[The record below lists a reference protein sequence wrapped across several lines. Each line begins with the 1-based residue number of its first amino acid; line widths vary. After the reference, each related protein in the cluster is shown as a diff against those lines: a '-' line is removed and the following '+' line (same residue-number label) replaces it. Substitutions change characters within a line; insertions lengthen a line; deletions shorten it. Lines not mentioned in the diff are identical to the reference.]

1 MAKDLQKDL
10 QVLLDEKMI
19 RVAKDDKGG
28 YYCIV
33 EESGGN
39 AAAFPLYENDF
50 RKALKKIYYTR
61 FGEVLSVQDVQSAV
75 EIIEIIGTDTT
86 EEVEVCKRV
95 FNNGFQYAYELNRE
109 EGTVVWI
116 EDGEVSI
123 EKTSGIIFRH
133 AANYANQI
141 EPNLKV
147 QPEKLLDYMRKHFN
161 LSSDR
166 EVKLLTLYL
175 VTSLWG
181 LRINHPI
188 LVLTGEK
195 GSSKSSSFKKLE
207 ELIDPKSS
215 ELGSGIPRGSDGLE
229 VRLYNGY
236 FVTFDN
242 LSSLNRKISDIL
254 AVAVTGGSFSK
265 RALYRNAD
273 EIVLDLKAVVAV
285 NGVSLVAK
293 ESDLLDRSV
302 ILTLRRITP
311 DKVLTEEELWAE
323 FEKDRPKMLGACFNV
338 LAAALNDTE
347 EVRIRNKIRMT
358 DFHVA
363 CVKVGRVLG
372 IPEEEVSDILWENQ
386 KNINQRTLDE
396 DVVALC
402 VIELMQGRKEYV
414 NSMSGLLIDLL
425 DVADSNGMPSTV
437 IPKTANHLR
446 SRLDKTKSNLQSEYG
461 ITYHVKNIG
470 TFKEITIKKSKKL
483 AKVATAEE
491 C

>member
-109 EGTVVWI
+109 EGTAVWI
-116 EDGEVSI
+116 EHGEVSV

-141 EPNLKV
+141 EPNLRV
-147 QPEKLLDYMRKHFN
+147 QTSKLLNYMRKHFN

-242 LSSLNRKISDIL
+242 LSSLSRKISDIL

-347 EVRIRNKIRMT
+347 EVRIRNKIRMA

-425 DVADSNGMPSTV
+425 DVADSNGMPPTV

>member
-347 EVRIRNKIRMT
+347 EVRIRNKIRMA

>member
-1 MAKDLQKDL
+1 
-10 QVLLDEKMI
+10 
-19 RVAKDDKGG
+19 
-28 YYCIV
+28 
-33 EESGGN
+33 
-39 AAAFPLYENDF
+39 
-50 RKALKKIYYTR
+50 
-61 FGEVLSVQDVQSAV
+61 
-75 EIIEIIGTDTT
+75 
-86 EEVEVCKRV
+86 
-95 FNNGFQYAYELNRE
+95 
-109 EGTVVWI
+109 
-116 EDGEVSI
+116 
-123 EKTSGIIFRH
+123 
-133 AANYANQI
+133 
-141 EPNLKV
+141 
-147 QPEKLLDYMRKHFN
+147 MRKHFN

-242 LSSLNRKISDIL
+242 LSSLSRKISDIL

-347 EVRIRNKIRMT
+347 EVRIRNKIRMA

>member
-10 QVLLDEKMI
+10 QELLTGGFLK
-19 RVAKDDKGG
+19 VVKDNRGE
-28 YYCIV
+28 YYCLTDNQQ
-33 EESGGN
+33 GN
-39 AAAFPLYENDF
+39 TAAYPLYDNEF
-50 RKALKKIYYTR
+50 RKELKKLYYNQ
-61 FGEVLSVQDVQSAV
+61 FNEVLSVQEVQSAV

-86 EEVEVCKRV
+86 EEVEVCKRI
-95 FNNGFQYAYELNRE
+95 FNNSYQYAYELNRE
-109 EGTVVWI
+109 EGTAVWI

-166 EVKLLTLYL
+166 EIKLLTLYL

-236 FVTFDN
+236 FVT
-242 LSSLNRKISDIL
+242 
-254 AVAVTGGSFSK
+254 
-265 RALYRNAD
+265 
-273 EIVLDLKAVVAV
+273 IVLDLKAIVAV

-302 ILTLRRITP
+302 ILTLKRIAP

-338 LAAALNDTE
+338 LAAALNDME
-347 EVRIRNKIRMT
+347 EVQVRNKIRMA

-372 IPEEEVSDILWENQ
+372 ISEEEVSDILWENQ
-386 KNINQRTLDE
+386 KNINRRTLDE

-402 VIELMQGRKEYV
+402 VIELMQGRNKYV

-425 DVADSNGMPSTV
+425 DIADKNGMPSTV

-470 TFKEITIKKSKKL
+470 TFKQITIKNLKKL

>member
-10 QVLLDEKMI
+10 QELLTGGFLK
-19 RVAKDDKGG
+19 VVKDNRGE
-28 YYCIV
+28 YYCLTDNQQ
-33 EESGGN
+33 GN
-39 AAAFPLYENDF
+39 TAAYPLYDNEF
-50 RKALKKIYYTR
+50 RKELKKLYYNQ
-61 FGEVLSVQDVQSAV
+61 FNEVLSVQEVQSAV

-86 EEVEVCKRV
+86 EEVEVCKRI
-95 FNNGFQYAYELNRE
+95 FNNSYQYAYELNRE
-109 EGTVVWI
+109 EGTAVWI

-166 EVKLLTLYL
+166 EIKLLTLYL

-236 FVTFDN
+236 FVT
-242 LSSLNRKISDIL
+242 
-254 AVAVTGGSFSK
+254 
-265 RALYRNAD
+265 
-273 EIVLDLKAVVAV
+273 IVLDLKAIVAV

-302 ILTLRRITP
+302 ILTLKRIAP
-311 DKVLTEEELWAE
+311 DKVLTEQELWAE

-338 LAAALNDTE
+338 LAAALNDME
-347 EVRIRNKIRMT
+347 EVQVRNKIRMA

-372 IPEEEVSDILWENQ
+372 ISEEEVSDILWENQ
-386 KNINQRTLDE
+386 KNINRRTLDE

-402 VIELMQGRKEYV
+402 VIELMQGRNKYV

-425 DVADSNGMPSTV
+425 DIADKNGMPSTV

-470 TFKEITIKKSKKL
+470 TFKQITIKNLKKL
-483 AKVATAEE
+483 AKVATEE
-491 C
+491 DS

>member
-109 EGTVVWI
+109 EGTAVWI
-116 EDGEVSI
+116 EYGEVSV

-141 EPNLKV
+141 EPNLRV
-147 QPEKLLDYMRKHFN
+147 QPSKLLNYMRKHFN

-242 LSSLNRKISDIL
+242 LSSLSRKISDIL

-347 EVRIRNKIRMT
+347 EVRIRNKIRMA

-425 DVADSNGMPSTV
+425 DVADSNGMPPTV

>member
-109 EGTVVWI
+109 EGTAVWI
-116 EDGEVSI
+116 EHGEVSV

-141 EPNLKV
+141 EPNLRV
-147 QPEKLLDYMRKHFN
+147 QPSKLLNYMRKHFN

-347 EVRIRNKIRMT
+347 EVRIRNKIRMA

-446 SRLDKTKSNLQSEYG
+446 SRLDKTKSNLQSE
-461 ITYHVKNIG
+461 
-470 TFKEITIKKSKKL
+470 
-483 AKVATAEE
+483 
-491 C
+491 

>member
-109 EGTVVWI
+109 EGTAVWI
-116 EDGEVSI
+116 EHGEVSV

-133 AANYANQI
+133 VANYANQI
-141 EPNLKV
+141 EPNLRV
-147 QPEKLLDYMRKHFN
+147 QPSKLLNYMRKHFN

-347 EVRIRNKIRMT
+347 EVRIRNKIRMA

>member
-86 EEVEVCKRV
+86 EDVEVCKRV

-109 EGTVVWI
+109 EGTAVWI
-116 EDGEVSI
+116 EHGEVSV

-141 EPNLKV
+141 EPNLRV
-147 QPEKLLDYMRKHFN
+147 QPSKLLNYMRKHFN

-242 LSSLNRKISDIL
+242 LSSLSRKISDIL

-347 EVRIRNKIRMT
+347 EVRIRNKIRMA

>member
-109 EGTVVWI
+109 EGTAVWI
-116 EDGEVSI
+116 EHGEVSV

-141 EPNLKV
+141 EPNLRV
-147 QPEKLLDYMRKHFN
+147 QPSKLLNYMRKHFN

-242 LSSLNRKISDIL
+242 LSSLSRKISDIL

-347 EVRIRNKIRMT
+347 EVRIRNKIRMA

-470 TFKEITIKKSKKL
+470 TFKEITIKKLKKL

>member
-10 QVLLDEKMI
+10 QELLTGGFLK
-19 RVAKDDKGG
+19 VVKDNRAE
-28 YYCIV
+28 YY
-33 EESGGN
+33 SLTDNQQGN
-39 AAAFPLYENDF
+39 TAAYPLYDNEF
-50 RKALKKIYYTR
+50 RKELKKLYYNQ
-61 FGEVLSVQDVQSAV
+61 FNEVLSVQEVQSAV

-86 EEVEVCKRV
+86 EEVEVCKRI
-95 FNNGFQYAYELNRE
+95 FNNSYQYAYELNRE
-109 EGTVVWI
+109 EGTAVWI

-166 EVKLLTLYL
+166 EIKLLTLYL

-236 FVTFDN
+236 FVT
-242 LSSLNRKISDIL
+242 
-254 AVAVTGGSFSK
+254 
-265 RALYRNAD
+265 
-273 EIVLDLKAVVAV
+273 IVLDLKAIVAV

-302 ILTLRRITP
+302 ILTLKRIAP

-338 LAAALNDTE
+338 LAAALNDME
-347 EVRIRNKIRMT
+347 EVQVRNKIRMA

-372 IPEEEVSDILWENQ
+372 ISEEEVSDILWENQ
-386 KNINQRTLDE
+386 KNINRRTLDE

-402 VIELMQGRKEYV
+402 VIELMQGRNKYV

-425 DVADSNGMPSTV
+425 DIADKNGMPSTV

-470 TFKEITIKKSKKL
+470 TFKQITIKNLKKL
-483 AKVATAEE
+483 AKVATEE
-491 C
+491 DS

>member
-10 QVLLDEKMI
+10 QELLTGGFLK
-19 RVAKDDKGG
+19 VVKDNRGEN
-28 YYCIV
+28 YCLTDNQQ
-33 EESGGN
+33 GN
-39 AAAFPLYENDF
+39 TAAYPLYDNEF
-50 RKALKKIYYTR
+50 RKELKKLYYNQ
-61 FGEVLSVQDVQSAV
+61 FNEVLSVQEVQSAV

-86 EEVEVCKRV
+86 EEVEVCKRI
-95 FNNGFQYAYELNRE
+95 FNNSYQYAYELNRE
-109 EGTVVWI
+109 EGTAVWI

-123 EKTSGIIFRH
+123 EETSGIIFRH

-166 EVKLLTLYL
+166 EIKLLTLYL

-242 LSSLNRKISDIL
+242 LSSLSRKISDIL

-273 EIVLDLKAVVAV
+273 EIVLDLKAIVAV

-302 ILTLRRITP
+302 ILTLKRIAP

-338 LAAALNDTE
+338 LAAALNDME
-347 EVRIRNKIRMT
+347 EVQVRNKIRMA

-372 IPEEEVSDILWENQ
+372 ISEEEVSDILWENQ
-386 KNINQRTLDE
+386 KNINRRTLDE

-402 VIELMQGRKEYV
+402 VIELMQGRNKYV
-414 NSMSGLLIDLL
+414 NSM
-425 DVADSNGMPSTV
+425 
-437 IPKTANHLR
+437 
-446 SRLDKTKSNLQSEYG
+446 Y
-461 ITYHVKNIG
+461 IT
-470 TFKEITIKKSKKL
+470 ER
-483 AKVATAEE
+483 
-491 C
+491 

>member
-10 QVLLDEKMI
+10 QELL
-19 RVAKDDKGG
+19 AGG
-28 YYCIV
+28 FLKVVRGNRGEYYCLTDNQQ
-33 EESGGN
+33 GN
-39 AAAFPLYENDF
+39 TAAYPLYDNEF
-50 RKALKKIYYTR
+50 RKELKKLYYNQ
-61 FGEVLSVQDVQSAV
+61 FNEVLSVQEVQSAV

-95 FNNGFQYAYELNRE
+95 FSNSYQYAYELNRE
-109 EGTVVWI
+109 EGTAVWI

-166 EVKLLTLYL
+166 EIKLLTLYL

-195 GSSKSSSFKKLE
+195 GFSKSSSFKKLE

-236 FVTFDN
+236 FVT
-242 LSSLNRKISDIL
+242 
-254 AVAVTGGSFSK
+254 
-265 RALYRNAD
+265 
-273 EIVLDLKAVVAV
+273 IVLDLKAIVAV

-302 ILTLRRITP
+302 ILTLKRIAP

-338 LAAALNDTE
+338 LAAALNDME
-347 EVRIRNKIRMT
+347 EVQVRNKIRMA

-372 IPEEEVSDILWENQ
+372 ISEEEVSDILWENQ
-386 KNINQRTLDE
+386 KNINRRTLDE

-402 VIELMQGRKEYV
+402 VIELMQGRNKYV

-425 DVADSNGMPSTV
+425 DIADKNGMPSTV

-470 TFKEITIKKSKKL
+470 TFKQITIKNLKKL
-483 AKVATAEE
+483 AKVATEE
-491 C
+491 DS

>member
-109 EGTVVWI
+109 EGTAVWI
-116 EDGEVSI
+116 EHGEVSV

-141 EPNLKV
+141 EPNLRV
-147 QPEKLLDYMRKHFN
+147 QPSKLLNYMRKHFN

-242 LSSLNRKISDIL
+242 LSSLSRKISDIL

-347 EVRIRNKIRMT
+347 EVRIRNKIRMA

-425 DVADSNGMPSTV
+425 DVADSNGMPPTV

>member
-109 EGTVVWI
+109 EGKAVWI
-116 EDGEVSI
+116 EHGEVSV

-141 EPNLKV
+141 EPNLRV
-147 QPEKLLDYMRKHFN
+147 QPSKLLNYMRKHFN

-242 LSSLNRKISDIL
+242 LSSLSRKISDIL

-347 EVRIRNKIRMT
+347 EVRVRNKIRMA

-425 DVADSNGMPSTV
+425 DVADSNGMPPTV